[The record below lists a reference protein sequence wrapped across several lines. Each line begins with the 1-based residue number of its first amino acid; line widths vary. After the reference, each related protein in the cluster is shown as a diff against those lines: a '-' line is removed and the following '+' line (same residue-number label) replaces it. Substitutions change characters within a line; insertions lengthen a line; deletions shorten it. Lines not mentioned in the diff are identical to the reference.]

1 MTCQQHKTR
10 SNCLEDSD
18 FFSFRHEVNKILCIN
33 QKKYVHCTTS
43 ARRALRL
50 SYHIWIFAR
59 FCLSTSPKQPT
70 FGNCDLCDW
79 IWHCYKLYKRRL
91 NVLVMYFFYNFWSIH
106 LSNHRIQVFIER
118 VVNTSFINQSILFKL
133 ITLILKVNFN

>member
-1 MTCQQHKTR
+1 MANIWEKAIWILAG
-10 SNCLEDSD
+10 NLN
-18 FFSFRHEVNKILCIN
+18 FRQSYLITTVI
-33 QKKYVHCTTS
+33 KKVCTTS